1 VIQEVARYWWVLLV
15 RGLLAIGFGIA
26 ALVWPEITVWALVIV
41 FGVYVLVDGVL
52 DVGMAIGGS
61 SEGVRL
67 SGGRRFWLLL
77 MGLLGIAAG
86 LVSFFWPSITAVA
99 LLWVIAVWAIVS
111 GFFELL
117 TAWQLRA
124 ELTNEWMWVLVGLL
138 SIALGI
144 LLLLQPRDG
153 AVALIIWIGIMAIAW
168 GLALTIVSFQVR
180 GLGDGGMPPPAPA

>member
-1 VIQEVARYWWVLLV
+1 MIQEVARYWWVLLI
-15 RGLLAIGFGIA
+15 RGLLAIGFGFA

-52 DVGMAIGGS
+52 DIGMAIGGS
-61 SEGVRL
+61 SGGVRL

-99 LLWVIAVWAIVS
+99 LLWVIAIWAIVS

-124 ELTNEWMWVLVGLL
+124 ELTNEWMWVLAGLL

-144 LLLLQPRDG
+144 LLLLQPKTG

-168 GLALTIVSFQVR
+168 GVALTVVSFQIR
-180 GLGDGGMPPPAPA
+180 GIGDGGMPPPAPA

>member
-1 VIQEVARYWWVLLV
+1 MIQEVARYWWVLLV
-15 RGLLAIGFGIA
+15 RGLLAIVFGIA

-41 FGVYVLVDGVL
+41 FGGYVLVDGVL
-52 DVGMAIGGS
+52 DIGMAIGGGS
-61 SEGVRL
+61 DGMRL

-99 LLWVIAVWAIVS
+99 LLWVIAIWAIVS

-124 ELTNEWMWVLVGLL
+124 ELTNEWMWVLAGLL

-144 LLLLQPRDG
+144 LLLLQPKTG

-180 GLGDGGMPPPAPA
+180 GFGDGGMPPPAPA

>member
-1 VIQEVARYWWVLLV
+1 
-15 RGLLAIGFGIA
+15 LLAIVFGIA

-52 DVGMAIGGS
+52 DIGMAIGGS
-61 SEGVRL
+61 SGGVRL

-111 GFFELL
+111 GLFELL

-124 ELTNEWMWVLVGLL
+124 ELTNEWMWVLAGLL

-144 LLLLQPRDG
+144 LLLLQPRTG

-168 GLALTIVSFQVR
+168 GVALTVVSFQIR
-180 GLGDGGMPPPAPA
+180 GIGDDGMPPPAPA

>member
-41 FGVYVLVDGVL
+41 FGVYVLIDGIL
-52 DVGMAIGGS
+52 DIGMAIGGS
-61 SEGVRL
+61 SGGARL
-67 SGGRRFWLLL
+67 SGGRRWWLVI

-111 GFFELL
+111 GFLELF
-117 TAWQLRA
+117 TAWRLRT
-124 ELTNEWMWVLVGLL
+124 ELTNEWMWVLAGLL
-138 SIALGI
+138 SIALGV
-144 LLLLQPRDG
+144 LLLAQPRTG
-153 AVALIIWIGIMAIAW
+153 AVALVIWIGILAIAW
-168 GLALTIVSFQVR
+168 GVALTIVSFQVR
-180 GLGDGGMPPPAPA
+180 GMGDDMMPPAAPA